1 MLKTFMTHCTEI
13 KVRGY
18 HLDLYGH
25 VNNARY
31 LEFLEEA
38 RWALLE
44 EGDLD
49 WFMKQGYALV
59 VSRIDIRYLRPAGMS
74 DVLEIETRMDRL
86 LPRSGVIL
94 QRVLKKD
101 TGKLVAEA
109 EVTIAVVHPDKVGA
123 LPITGEI
130 AAHLAP
136 SPDPVV

>member
-1 MLKTFMTHCTEI
+1 MIHCTEI

-44 EGDLD
+44 DGDLD
-49 WFMKQGYALV
+49 WFMQQGYALV
-59 VSRIDIRYLRPAGMS
+59 ISRIDIRYLRPAGMG
-74 DVLEIETRMDRL
+74 DMLKIETNLERL
-86 LPRSGVIL
+86 LPRSGVIR
-94 QRVLKKD
+94 QRVLKKE

-109 EVTIAVVHPDKVGA
+109 EVTFAVVHPDKPGA
-123 LPITGEI
+123 LPMTDQI
-130 AAHLAP
+130 AERLAP
-136 SPDPVV
+136 LLGLAR

>member
-1 MLKTFMTHCTEI
+1 MTHCTEI

-49 WFMKQGYALV
+49 WFMRQGYALV
-59 VSRIDIRYLRPAGMS
+59 VSRIDIRYLRPAGMG
-74 DVLEIETRMDRL
+74 DVLKIETRLDRL
-86 LPRSGVIL
+86 LPRAGVIL
-94 QRVLKKD
+94 QRVLRKD

-109 EVTIAVVHPDKVGA
+109 EVSFAVVHPDKAGA

-130 AAHLAP
+130 SDRLTPLLGLVA
-136 SPDPVV
+136 

>member
-1 MLKTFMTHCTEI
+1 MNIPHCTEI

-44 EGDLD
+44 DGDLD
-49 WFMKQGYALV
+49 WFMQHGYALV
-59 VSRIDIRYLRPAGMS
+59 VSRIDIRYLRPAGMG
-74 DVLEIETRMDRL
+74 DVLKIETRMDRL

-94 QRVLKKD
+94 QRVVKKE

-109 EVTIAVVHPDKVGA
+109 EVTIAVLHSGKTGA
-123 LPITGEI
+123 LPITDEI
-130 AAHLAP
+130 AAHLASLP
-136 SPDPVV
+136 GPVV